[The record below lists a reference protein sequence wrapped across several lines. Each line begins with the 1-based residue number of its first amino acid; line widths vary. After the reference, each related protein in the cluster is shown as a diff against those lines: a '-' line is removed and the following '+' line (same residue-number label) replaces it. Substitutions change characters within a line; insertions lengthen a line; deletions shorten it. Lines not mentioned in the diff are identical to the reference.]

1 MGKEQNRPCKRS
13 SEAKNKP
20 NGFRG
25 TCSEQEEIVKPSK
38 TFWKRV
44 ILIVADGHCHRP
56 DGEVLRKARSKEAS
70 AQRILEASAGAQ
82 SGPRN
87 RKRGTTFVLLNFFF
101 FICVASTP
109 NNTFWASQINCWNWA
124 FVDFFHSTSQAT
136 LPTLQPSGCES
147 ARQYARKRHNFGTM
161 VSPNVDRWSKC
172 RGWGLRYEGQVKK
185 YKEIDA
191 M

>member
-1 MGKEQNRPCKRS
+1 MEPLSLYELHHYQKTSAHQDPLFASMGKEQNRPCKRS

-124 FVDFFHSTSQAT
+124 FVDFFSFNQPGYTAYLTAQWLRKCKAVCAEAT
-136 LPTLQPSGCES
+136 
-147 ARQYARKRHNFGTM
+147 
-161 VSPNVDRWSKC
+161 
-172 RGWGLRYEGQVKK
+172 
-185 YKEIDA
+185 
-191 M
+191 